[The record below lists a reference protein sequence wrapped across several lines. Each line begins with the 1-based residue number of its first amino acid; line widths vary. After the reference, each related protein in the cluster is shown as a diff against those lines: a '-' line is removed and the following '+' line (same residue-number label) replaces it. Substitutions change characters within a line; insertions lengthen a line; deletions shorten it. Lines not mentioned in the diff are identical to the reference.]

1 MLNQGRTELL
11 NEVDKL
17 KNKLKELNNKYDL
30 LLESSASYFV
40 IFEEG
45 TVIEFSP
52 KAEEK
57 FVFASDFSDKT
68 IDELMPIFQVDG
80 ERSSKTWASNFKS
93 AQHTKSAP
101 FEFEF
106 LDKNG
111 QSFATIATISKVK
124 DERFLLHFDLV
135 ENTENLVVSA
145 NAITDNAPVFIKI
158 SDEKNNVTYFSKGW
172 YDLLGSKDKE
182 TYSKWVDNIH
192 PDDLAEY
199 SSTVD
204 FSISKK
210 KNYEYSFRIKDS
222 KGNYRWLLESGTPRY
237 SKNKQ
242 FIGYAAA
249 AIDTTERKALEVETT
264 REKAI
269 SESEHKIQESLDESE
284 VVAMTTNT
292 EGSITFCNNKL
303 VDTLGLNKTEIV
315 GANLF
320 DLFIPDAATKINQKK
335 FGQIAKTGKH
345 SGAIAGKFFTKE
357 KEEIYVRFNVILLKD
372 SFNEVSGIN
381 LIGENVTEQNKVK
394 KQLEKSNDQLKELF
408 DNSYDLIQTFDHD
421 GVFQFV
427 NQAWVEKLGYTNQ
440 LDKIRFKDLVH
451 ADHWGKTVANLDKII
466 KGEKVDRFETV
477 LVSDMGKNIYVSGR
491 VNCSFDMNGN
501 AQFRGIFYDITER
514 IRTEKAQSLYYKVAD
529 FNIEGPQ
536 LETLYSKL
544 FDELQG
550 LLNIKNLSI
559 ELNLTDKSNAS
570 TPYLR
575 SEFEDTVQ
583 LENQKLINELI
594 ATQMDDKSK
603 QLITYEEQI
612 KAHVAQLDHAYTGL
626 YPKVWLGVQITVSN
640 KAIGL
645 LSTYSYDDRSD
656 FGAKD
661 LELLYFIA
669 SQISL
674 AIERKINEEK
684 IVDQAARLKAIFESS
699 SHQIWSVDEQYLLTS
714 FNNNYALSLKSNY
727 GIEAMVGSAYS
738 KEKHKLSGAFNRFWE
753 QKYNE
758 AFAGKAL
765 NFQHEVRAIN
775 DQIQWSEVFI
785 NPIVKE
791 DGTIEEVSVISN
803 DITEKKSSELALY
816 ESEAKFREIFESIQ
830 DIYFRCDMHG
840 KIVMIS
846 PSAKESL
853 GLSSEDVLGKN
864 ITYFFNSESSS
875 GSILRNL
882 LRQHKVQNLEASYQ
896 TEDGEKIDFL
906 CNVRILFRNKQT
918 IGFEGVARD
927 ITEIRRAYEE
937 LSKAKELAEK
947 SLAIKERFLA
957 NMSHEIRTPMNGI
970 IGMIDLIGSTA
981 LDKEQM
987 DYVKTIK
994 KSSQTLMDILNDIL
1008 DLSKI
1013 EAGKMELKQR
1023 PISLIAT
1030 FQRLYDL
1037 FSKEANTH
1045 NIYLNYNLDEK
1056 IPSVIMLDETR
1067 LLQVLSN
1074 LVSNAIKFSDG
1085 KGIIDISLRL
1095 KRQENNTCTFKVQIK
1110 DEGIGIPKDQIKHL
1124 FINFN
1129 QLDNSSTKVYSGTG
1143 LGLAISKELVR
1154 SMNGEIG
1161 VVSTPGLG
1169 STFWFTFEGE
1179 ILDSNTGT
1187 VSSEP
1192 EEPLHITKSFEHVIP
1207 HILVVDD
1214 NKVNRTVA
1222 SQILEKSGCKVYL
1235 AASGLEALEIVEK
1248 HPLDL
1253 VFMDIQMPNMDGVQ
1267 TTQNIKAL
1275 GLPKLPPIIAMTA
1288 YSMEDDRQKFLS
1300 QGLDDYVAKPI
1311 RAVTIIEKVKE
1322 YIQYKPEITEIEPQ
1336 NEKASDL
1343 LINMETLDQLAKFG
1357 GAELLES
1364 VLSDFEQEANELI
1377 KNCMIYFADNQIEEI
1392 RKELHTLKG
1401 SAGTLGIEK
1410 LANHVIKL
1418 ELQLKL
1424 TDTTN
1429 LKPQLDRIQECFI
1442 EFKENYKNILQI

>member
-1 MLNQGRTELL
+1 MLNQGRNELL
-11 NEVDKL
+11 SEVEKL
-17 KNKLKELNNKYDL
+17 KGELKELHNKYDL

-45 TVIEFSP
+45 DVIEFSP

-57 FVFASDFSDKT
+57 FVFASDFSEKT
-68 IDELMPIFQVDG
+68 IDELMPIFQTNG
-80 ERSSKTWASNFKS
+80 EKSSKTWADNFKD
-93 AQHTKSAP
+93 AQKTKSDS

-124 DERFLLHFDLV
+124 DERFLVHFDLV
-135 ENTENLVVSA
+135 ENTENLVSSA
-145 NAITDNAPVFIKI
+145 NNITDAAPVFIKI
-158 SDEKNNVTYFSKGW
+158 TDEKNKIAYLSKGW
-172 YDLLGSKDKE
+172 FDLLGTSKDDA
-182 TYSKWVDNIH
+182 YSNWNKNIH
-192 PDDLAEY
+192 PDDFTAY

-210 KNYEYSFRIKDS
+210 KNYEYSFRIKDAN
-222 KGNYRWLLESGTPRY
+222 GDYRWLLESGTPRY
-237 SKNKQ
+237 SKNKK

-249 AIDTTERKALEVETT
+249 ALDTTERKALEVETT

-269 SESEHKIQESLDESE
+269 TESEHKIQESLDESE
-284 VVAMTTNT
+284 VVALSTNT
-292 EGSITFCNNKL
+292 EGSIVFCNNKL
-303 VDTLGLNKTEIV
+303 LTTLGLKKEEVV

-320 DLFIPDAATKINQKK
+320 DLFIPDASVKINQKK
-335 FGQIAKTGKH
+335 FAQIAGEGKY
-345 SGAIAGKFFTKE
+345 SGAIAGKFFASDKA
-357 KEEIYVRFNVILLKD
+357 EIHVRFNVVLLKD

-381 LIGENVTEQNKVK
+381 LIGENVTEQKKVK

-427 NQAWVEKLGYTNQ
+427 NQAWVEKLGYK
-440 LDKIRFKDLVH
+440 DKLKKIKFKKLVH
-451 ADHWGKTVANLDKII
+451 PKNWDQTVANLDKII
-466 KGEKVDRFETV
+466 KGEAIDRFETV
-477 LVSDMGKNIYVSGR
+477 FVSDMGKNIFVSGR

-514 IRTEKAQSLYYKVAD
+514 IRAEKAQSLYYKIAD

-536 LETLYSKL
+536 LETLYSRL

-559 ELNLTDKSNAS
+559 ELNLSDKSTAS
-570 TPYLR
+570 TPYVR
-575 SEFEDTVQ
+575 SEFKDSVQ
-583 LENQKLINELI
+583 LENQKMIIDLI
-594 ATQMDDKSK
+594 ANQMGGQSR
-603 QLITYEEQI
+603 QLIIYEEKI
-612 KAHVAQLDHAYTGL
+612 KEEVSKIHKKYKGD
-626 YPKVWLGVQITVSN
+626 YPKVWLGVQITVGN

-645 LSTYSYDDRSD
+645 LSTHSYDDRSD
-656 FGAKD
+656 FGARD

-684 IVDQAARLKAIFESS
+684 IIDQAARLKAIFESS
-699 SHQIWSVDEQYLLTS
+699 SHHIWSVDDIYNLTS
-714 FNNNYALSLKSNY
+714 FNINYAKSLKDSY
-727 GIEAMVGSAYS
+727 GIEAKVGKEYV
-738 KEKHKLSGAFNRFWE
+738 KEKNKLNDNINKFWE
-753 QKYNE
+753 KKYNE
-758 AFAGKAL
+758 AFKGKTL
-765 NFQHEVRAIN
+765 NFQNEVIAKN
-775 DQIQWSEVFI
+775 GDTFWSEVFI

-803 DITEKKSSELALY
+803 DITEKKNSELALS
-816 ESEAKFREIFESIQ
+816 ESESKFREIFESIQ
-830 DIYFRCDMHG
+830 DIYFRCDLNG
-840 KIVMIS
+840 KLLMIS
-846 PSAKESL
+846 PSAKEVL
-853 GLSSEDVLGKN
+853 GLTPEEVIGRN
-864 ITYFFNSESSS
+864 ITHFFTSEESAET
-875 GSILRNL
+875 ILRNL
-882 LRQHKVQNLEASYQ
+882 LKQHKFQNLETSYKSEE
-896 TEDGEKIDFL
+896 EDKIDFL
-906 CNVRILFRNKQT
+906 CNVRVLFRNKQAV
-918 IGFEGVARD
+918 GFEGVARD
-927 ITEIRRAYEE
+927 ISEIKRAHEE
-937 LSKAKELAEK
+937 LRKAKEFAEK

-970 IGMIDLIGSTA
+970 IGMIDLIGSTD
-981 LDKEQM
+981 LNKEQL

-1013 EAGKMELKQR
+1013 EAGKMELKQK
-1023 PISLIAT
+1023 PIGLVAT

-1037 FSKEANTH
+1037 FSKEANAH
-1045 NIYLNYNLDEK
+1045 NIYLNYNIDDK
-1056 IPSVIMLDETR
+1056 VPPVIMLDETR

-1085 KGIIDISLRL
+1085 KGIIDISLRV
-1095 KRQENNTCTFKVQIK
+1095 KGCSENKCTFKVQIK
-1110 DEGIGIPKDQIKHL
+1110 DEGIGIPKEQIKHL

-1154 SMNGEIG
+1154 SMGGDIG

-1179 ILDSNTGT
+1179 MLADDTKTSAH
-1187 VSSEP
+1187 EP
-1192 EEPLHITKSFEHVIP
+1192 EEPMEISKEFTNIMP
-1207 HILVVDD
+1207 RILVVDD

-1222 SQILEKSGCKVYL
+1222 SQILEKSGCQVHL
-1235 AASGLEALEIVEK
+1235 ASSGPEAIEVVQNNE
-1248 HPLDL
+1248 LDL
-1253 VFMDIQMPNMDGVQ
+1253 VFMDIQMPKMDGVQ
-1267 TTQNIKAL
+1267 TTQNIKSL
-1275 GLPKLPPIIAMTA
+1275 ELPNLPPIVAMTA
-1288 YSMEDDRQKFLS
+1288 YSMEDDRTKFMS

-1322 YIQYKPEITEIEPQ
+1322 YIAYNPTEIATSEGPDQ
-1336 NEKASDL
+1336 ESDL
-1343 LINMETLDQLAKFG
+1343 LLNKETLDQLSKFG
-1357 GAELLES
+1357 GPDLLES
-1364 VLSDFEQEANELI
+1364 VLSDFETEANELI
-1377 KNCMIYFADNQIEEI
+1377 KNCMVYFADNEIEEI

-1418 ELQLKL
+1418 ELQLKSA
-1424 TDTTN
+1424 DTTN
-1429 LKPQLDRIQECFI
+1429 LKAQLDTIQESFI

>member
-11 NEVDKL
+11 NEVEKL
-17 KNKLKELNNKYDL
+17 KGELKELHNKYDL

-45 TVIEFSP
+45 DVIEFSP

-68 IDELMPIFQVDG
+68 IDELMPIFQTDG
-80 ERSSKTWASNFKS
+80 EKSSKTWGESFRDAQSRKS
-93 AQHTKSAP
+93 DP

-124 DERFLLHFDLV
+124 DERFLVHFDLV
-135 ENTENLVVSA
+135 ESTENLVS
-145 NAITDNAPVFIKI
+145 NTSSITDAAPVFIKI
-158 SDEKNNVTYFSKGW
+158 TDEKNKVTYFNNGW
-172 YDLLGSKDKE
+172 LNLLGLDKDTALTSWNE
-182 TYSKWVDNIH
+182 HIH
-192 PDDLAEY
+192 PDDLANY
-199 SSTVD
+199 VSTVD
-204 FSISKK
+204 FSIAKK
-210 KNYEYSFRIKDS
+210 RNYEYSFRIKGA
-222 KGNYRWLLESGTPRY
+222 KGEYRWLLESGTPRY

-242 FIGYAAA
+242 FMGYASA
-249 AIDTTERKALEVETT
+249 AIDTTERKSLEMETT

-269 SESEHKIQESLDESE
+269 FESEHKIQESLDESE

-292 EGSITFCNNKL
+292 EGSITYCNNKL
-303 VDTLGLNKTEIV
+303 LTTLQLKKEDLV
-315 GANLF
+315 GGNLF
-320 DLFIPDAATKINQKK
+320 DIFIPDASVKINQKN
-335 FGQIAKTGKH
+335 FGQIAEKGKY
-345 SGAIAGKFFTKE
+345 SGAIAGKFFTKNKIE
-357 KEEIYVRFNVILLKD
+357 THVRFNVILLKD

-381 LIGENVTEQNKVK
+381 LIGENVTEQRKVK

-408 DNSYDLIQTFDHD
+408 DNSYDLIQTFDHE

-427 NQAWVEKLGYTNQ
+427 NQAWLEKLGYGNK
-440 LDKIRFKDLVH
+440 LEELRFKDLVH
-451 ADHWGKTVANLDKII
+451 PKNWQQTVANLDKII
-466 KGEKVDRFETV
+466 KGEAIDRFETV
-477 LVSDMGKNIYVSGR
+477 FVSDMGKNIFVSGR
-491 VNCSFDMNGN
+491 VNCSFDINGN

-514 IRTEKAQSLYYKVAD
+514 IRAEKAQSLYYKIAD

-536 LETLYSKL
+536 LQTLYARL

-559 ELNLTDKSNAS
+559 ELNLRDKSNVS
-570 TPYLR
+570 IPYIR
-575 SEFEDTVQ
+575 SEFKDSRQ
-583 LENQKLINELI
+583 LEDQKMVNELI
-594 ATQMDDKSK
+594 ADRMGDETR
-603 QLITYEEQI
+603 QLIIYEEQI
-612 KAHVAQLDHAYTGL
+612 REHVLIVNEDFKGV
-626 YPKVWLGVQITVSN
+626 YPKVWLGVQITVGN
-640 KAIGL
+640 KPVGL
-645 LSTYSYDDRSD
+645 LTTHSYDDRSD

-674 AIERKINEEK
+674 AIERKVNEEK

-699 SHQIWSVDEQYLLTS
+699 SHQIWSVDDSYNLTS
-714 FNNNYALSLKSNY
+714 FNINYANSLKDSY
-727 GIEAMVGSAYS
+727 GIEAKVGKDYI
-738 KEKHKLSGAFNRFWE
+738 KEKNKLNDKINSFWE
-753 QKYNE
+753 KKYNE
-758 AFAGKAL
+758 ALNGNAL
-765 NFQHEVRAIN
+765 NFQNEVTSKAG
-775 DQIQWSEVFI
+775 DKSWSEVFI

-791 DGTIEEVSVISN
+791 DGTIDEVSVISN
-803 DITEKKSSELALY
+803 DITEKKNSELALS
-816 ESEAKFREIFESIQ
+816 ESESKFREIFESIQ
-830 DIYFRCDMHG
+830 DIYFRCDLNG
-840 KIVMIS
+840 KLLMLS
-846 PSAKESL
+846 PSAKENL
-853 GLSSEDVLGKN
+853 GLEPDDVIGQSITNFFTSE
-864 ITYFFNSESSS
+864 ESAET
-875 GSILRNL
+875 ILRNL
-882 LRQHKVQNLEASYQ
+882 LKQHKFQNLETSFK
-896 TEDGEKIDFL
+896 TDDEEKIDFL
-906 CNVRILFRNKQT
+906 CNVRVLFRNKQAV
-918 IGFEGVARD
+918 GFEGVARD
-927 ITEIRRAYEE
+927 ISEIKRAHEE
-937 LSKAKELAEK
+937 LRNAKELAEK

-970 IGMIDLIGSTA
+970 IGMIDLIGSTD
-981 LDKEQM
+981 LNREQV

-1023 PISLIAT
+1023 PVGLITT

-1037 FSKEANTH
+1037 FSKEANAN
-1045 NIYLNYNLDEK
+1045 NIYLNYNLDSKVPK
-1056 IPSVIMLDETR
+1056 IILMDETR

-1085 KGIIDISLRL
+1085 QGIIDISLRL
-1095 KRQENNTCTFKVQIK
+1095 KQQTGSKCTFKVQIK
-1110 DEGIGIPKDQIKHL
+1110 DEGIGIPKEQINQL

-1143 LGLAISKELVR
+1143 LGLAISKELVL
-1154 SMNGEIG
+1154 SMGGDIG

-1179 ILDSNTGT
+1179 ALEDDTDVVTDTSDDSMEIAQEFTNT
-1187 VSSEP
+1187 VP
-1192 EEPLHITKSFEHVIP
+1192 R
-1207 HILVVDD
+1207 ILVVDD

-1222 SQILEKSGCKVYL
+1222 SQILEKSGCLVHL
-1235 AASGLEALEIVEK
+1235 ASSGLEAIEVVK
-1248 HPLDL
+1248 NNALDL
-1253 VFMDIQMPNMDGVQ
+1253 IFMDIQMPKMDGVQ

-1275 GLPKLPPIIAMTA
+1275 GTKDLPPIVAMTA
-1288 YSMEDDRQKFLS
+1288 YSMEDDRSKFLS

-1322 YIQYKPEITEIEPQ
+1322 YIAYNTTAVEETVTADQV
-1336 NEKASDL
+1336 SDQL
-1343 LINMETLDQLAKFG
+1343 VNLETLEQLSKFG
-1357 GAELLES
+1357 GPELLES
-1364 VLSDFEQEANELI
+1364 VLSDFETEANELI
-1377 KNCMIYFADNQIEEI
+1377 KNCMIHFADNEIEEI

-1418 ELQLKL
+1418 ELQLK
-1424 TDTTN
+1424 TADRTN
-1429 LKPQLDRIQECFI
+1429 LKAQLDTIQESFI